1 MKNRIY
7 SYLILILLSLMF
19 LFQSCDKMDKNGD
32 LDGHWQMTDWRNNA
46 DNSVVADKSSQL
58 FYTIQL
64 ELIQIRYKTKE
75 KYGCVA
81 LFEHRNDSLILT
93 KAFQQKANTDSLLQD
108 MSTLKKYGV
117 SADGRFKIVSLS
129 SDHMTLKNDEY
140 TLKFLKY

>member
-1 MKNRIY
+1 
-7 SYLILILLSLMF
+7 
-19 LFQSCDKMDKNGD
+19 MDKNGD
-32 LDGHWQMTDWRNNA
+32 LDGHWQMTDWRNNT

-64 ELIQIRYKTKE
+64 ELIQIRFKTKE
-75 KYGCVA
+75 EIGCVA